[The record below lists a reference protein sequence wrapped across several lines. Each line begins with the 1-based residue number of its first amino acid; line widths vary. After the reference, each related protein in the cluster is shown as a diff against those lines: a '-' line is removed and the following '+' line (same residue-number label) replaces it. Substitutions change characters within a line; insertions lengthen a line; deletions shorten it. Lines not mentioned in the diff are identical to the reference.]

1 MAKRNKIYIDVV
13 IDDKG
18 TTKKVAL
25 SQKQLADA
33 AQAAGVQV
41 GTVDRRLKGAAQASS
56 NSTKNFSKM
65 AQGIS
70 GGLVP
75 AYATLAAQLFAI
87 SAAFQFL
94 KDAGNLQT
102 LQAGQT
108 AYAASTG
115 IAMRTL
121 TNDIIAATDAQISFQ
136 DASSASAIG
145 VAAGLSADQLTRLGA
160 AAKSTSIILG
170 RDVTDS
176 FNRLV
181 RGVTKAEPELL
192 DELGIILRLE
202 TAFDNYKKQMNITS
216 GELNSFQR
224 SQAVTNE
231 VLTQAEDKFGR
242 ILEITQVAPNN
253 FNKLGKAFDDI
264 LITVKGFAA
273 AVAGPFAN
281 VLIESPKL
289 AGAALA
295 LLVSGPLKA
304 AIPGL
309 QNLTEKTKDLAT
321 ASKESFRS
329 AKMELEQYSKAA
341 KTAKLLSRDEAGEYK
356 NLAAGDARGALAS
369 KNISMRG
376 KNNPFKALSKDS
388 KDITNQMVDDMQIAA
403 TKHKQIMKR
412 MTQEERMAFRM
423 MLDDIK
429 IANNVATGQVSAR
442 WVQTGKTMSLTFKYI
457 EVQWKAAMS
466 TIRVAASVT
475 AIFVSKAFSVLGWVG
490 IIYTLYEVAKSFF
503 TVEEEVKKVSG
514 ELQLQEK
521 RLASLVEDYKD
532 FAAVQKI
539 LSEEGGSLL
548 STYQNFGQ
556 FIGSTGKKELET
568 YGAAVTSSVA
578 KFAEELPKAKKELED
593 IKATIDQGVGFK
605 DFALILVPGVLGVSN
620 LSRKLVKLSM
630 AYYNQKEATKKAG
643 ESLADYVERT
653 GDKGLSDYIKLLR
666 MQKAAWEGQT
676 DSIITASD
684 AGKTYMGFVNQL
696 LDGKFDPANK
706 EAMETARKSFVEVG
720 QAAAQA
726 RKLIDDSNDK
736 FTGLK
741 NKLAPTTEADAFLAT
756 IEETQAALEVIK
768 NDNAA
773 GYEKLTAQTAELTR
787 QKDIVEKIITRESAA
802 AVVAATR
809 QTTYTQNLVNASA
822 FEKSIL
828 DINLKKAN
836 IQDKISE
843 KLAENNDLIALT
855 GEKAED
861 LKGSQR
867 ESYLIRVSET
877 EELKAQ
883 LALEDIKE
891 KKIRQQNRLRL
902 LGVDYNLQQLIA
914 QEEFLTLTKDMDQ
927 SQRSIANIE
936 EQRRKNIDEIL
947 NKSATL
953 NKILEDDNGELRQL
967 TQLEQD
973 RVNELRAEIAI
984 IRAKNIQLENTEAIL
999 IRNNNLQK
1007 ISHRQAVEEILL
1019 STRSKKIQA
1028 GLTDGQQR
1036 RVGILLQQE
1045 KLQMSIRNYELEIR
1059 ELSTAIDANNTN
1071 SLTTDLQALEIA
1083 RLKRQEAEAE
1093 LGIILRTQEA
1103 FEQYRQAIAQ
1113 GFESGLQE
1121 AINNLIIG
1129 AESSFKD
1136 SLLGLIDGILKSL
1149 AKKVSET
1156 ITDNI
1161 IDAIARTTIGSK
1173 IFKGMTLTDD
1183 IAKGHKKGAEVAK
1196 KKIED
1201 AGVSVADRLDNSFRN
1216 GAITLAE
1223 AISAACQACKKD
1235 EVPGGGEGSPEE
1247 KLIRSLFEKGNGG
1260 NAGNGA
1266 PLPEDQGSIVIPTKG
1281 YTKQEKQMHRASDAM
1296 NDFATTVSNMINKL
1310 VGAVKSFGSMLFKFV
1325 SSIGSI
1331 FQKFIT
1337 ILVSAVST
1345 IGSAGGS
1352 ALSSVISAGMS
1363 LFTGGGPVPMANG
1376 GIVSKPTYALIGEG
1390 RYSEAV
1396 IPMPN
1401 GKSVPVDLG
1410 NSRVGSNQN
1419 NNVTVNVSMGD
1430 GDSRGQSS
1438 SSSTASGQDSATL
1451 GNAIA
1456 KAVQEELQNQKRSGG
1471 ILNPYGVA

>member
-273 AVAGPFAN
+273 AVAGPFAD
-281 VLIESPKL
+281 VLIKSPKL

-295 LLVSGPLKA
+295 LLIAGPLKA

-309 QNLTEKTKDLAT
+309 QNLTERTKDLAT

-329 AKMELEQYSKAA
+329 AKLELEQYSKAA
-341 KTAKLLSRDEAGEYK
+341 KTAKLLNRDEAGEYK
-356 NLAAGDARGALAS
+356 NLAAGDARGALGS
-369 KNISMRG
+369 KNISIRG

-388 KDITNQMVDDMQIAA
+388 KDITNQMVNDMQIAA
-403 TKHKQIMKR
+403 TKHKQIFKR
-412 MTQEERMAFRM
+412 MTEEERMAFHL
-423 MLDDIK
+423 MLEDIK
-429 IANNVATGQVSAR
+429 IANNVAAGQVSGR

-457 EVQWKAAMS
+457 EVQWKAAM
-466 TIRVAASVT
+466 TRIRVAAAWAAV
-475 AIFVSKAFSVLGWVG
+475 FVSKAFSVLGWVG

-503 TVEEEVKKVSG
+503 TVQEATEKVSG
-514 ELQLQEK
+514 ELELQRK
-521 RLASLVEDYKD
+521 KLASLVGDYKD

-539 LSEEGGSLL
+539 LSEEGGDLL
-548 STYQNFGQ
+548 NTYQSFGQ
-556 FIGSTGKKELET
+556 FIGSTGKNEFET

-593 IKATIDQGVGFK
+593 IQATIAKGVGFK
-605 DFALILVPGVLGVSN
+605 DFSLALIPGVVGVSL
-620 LSRKLVKLSM
+620 LSKKLYTLGK
-630 AYYNQKEATKKAG
+630 AYYDQSDATKRAG
-643 ESLADYVERT
+643 ESLDEYVERT
-653 GDKGLSDYIKLLR
+653 GDKGLADYLKLLQ
-666 MQKAAWEGQT
+666 MQKEAWAGQT
-676 DSIITASD
+676 DSIITASA
-684 AGKTYMGFVNQL
+684 AGNTYMQFVDQL
-696 LDGKFDPANK
+696 LKGTFNPADA
-706 EAMETARKSFVEVG
+706 EAMENARVRFVEVG
-720 QAAAQA
+720 RAAGQA
-726 RKLIDDSNDK
+726 RKLLDDSNDK
-736 FTGLK
+736 FTTLQ

-756 IEETQAALEVIK
+756 IKETQEALETIER
-768 NDNAA
+768 DNKA
-773 GYEKLTAQTAELTR
+773 GYDELVKQTTELER
-787 QKDIVEKIITRESAA
+787 QKGIIENIVTRESAA
-802 AVVAATR
+802 AVAAAQR

-828 DINLKKAN
+828 DINFKKAN
-836 IQDKISE
+836 LQDKITE
-843 KLAENNDLIALT
+843 KQDENNDLLALAN
-855 GEKAED
+855 KKFED
-861 LKGSQR
+861 LTISQR
-867 ESYLIRVSET
+867 EAYTIRLAET
-877 EELKAQ
+877 KELQAQ

-891 KKIRQQNRLRL
+891 DKIRQQNRLRL

-914 QEEFLTLTKDMDQ
+914 QEEFLTLTKDM
-927 SQRSIANIE
+927 SQAQQGIANIE
-936 EQRRKNIDEIL
+936 EQRRKNTDEIL
-947 NKSATL
+947 NKEAIL
-953 NKILEDDNGELRQL
+953 NKIRVDEKGLLRQL
-967 TQLEQD
+967 SEEEQESVD
-973 RVNELRAEIAI
+973 ILIAEIAI
-984 IRAKNIQLENTEAIL
+984 IRAKNLQLENTGAIL
-999 IRNNNLQK
+999 TRNNKLQR

-1036 RVGILLQQE
+1036 RVDVLLQQE
-1045 KLQMSIRNYELEIR
+1045 KLQMSIRNYESEIR
-1059 ELSTAIDANNTN
+1059 ELSTAIKANNTN
-1071 SLTTDLQALEIA
+1071 SLDTDRESLEIA
-1083 RLKRQEAEAE
+1083 RLKKQESEAE
-1093 LGIILRTQEA
+1093 LGIILQTQEA

-1113 GFESGLQE
+1113 GFESGLQQ
-1121 AINNLIIG
+1121 AINDLIIG

-1216 GAITLAE
+1216 GGITLAE

-1235 EVPGGGEGSPEE
+1235 EVPGGGEGTPEE
-1247 KLIRSLFEKGNGG
+1247 KLRSLFEKSNGGNGG
-1260 NAGNGA
+1260 N
-1266 PLPEDQGSIVIPTKG
+1266 PKDEGSIVRNTKK
-1281 YTKQEKQMHRASDAM
+1281 YTKREKFEQNSSDAM
-1296 NDFATTVSNMINKL
+1296 NDFATTVSNMVNKI

-1331 FQKFIT
+1331 FQKFIS
-1337 ILVSAVST
+1337 ILVSAVSQV
-1345 IGSAGGS
+1345 GSAGGS

-1363 LFTGGGPVPMANG
+1363 LFTGGSPVPMANG

-1410 NSRVGSNQN
+1410 NSRAGSNQN
-1419 NNVTVNVSMGD
+1419 NNVTVNVNMGD
-1430 GDSRGQSS
+1430 GDSKGQSS
-1438 SSSTASGQDSATL
+1438 SSSNASGQDSATL

>member
-102 LQAGQT
+102 LQAGQI
-108 AYAASTG
+108 AYAGSTG

-273 AVAGPFAN
+273 AVAGPFAD

-295 LLVSGPLKA
+295 LLVAGPLKA

-321 ASKESFRS
+321 ASKESFRT
-329 AKMELEQYSKAA
+329 AKLELEQYSKAA
-341 KTAKLLSRDEAGEYK
+341 KTAKLLNRDEAGEYK

-388 KDITNQMVDDMQIAA
+388 KDITNQMVNDMQIAA
-403 TKHKQIMKR
+403 TKHKQIFKR
-412 MTQEERMAFRM
+412 MTEEERMAFHL
-423 MLDDIK
+423 MLEDIK

-466 TIRVAASVT
+466 RVRTVAAW
-475 AIFVSKAFSVLGWVG
+475 AAAGVSKVFSFLGWVG
-490 IIYTLYEVAKSFF
+490 IIYTLYEVGRSFF
-503 TVEEEVKKVSG
+503 GVQEEVTKVNK
-514 ELQLQEK
+514 ELELQEK

-532 FAAVQKI
+532 FAAIQKI

-548 STYQNFGQ
+548 ETYKNFGQ
-556 FIGSTGKKELET
+556 FIGSVSTKDIET
-568 YGAAVTSSVA
+568 YGGSVTEVVR

-593 IKATIDQGVGFK
+593 IQATIDGFSWGGIGQGPLRFNGQLVQLAIAQYKVQGATERANETLGE
-605 DFALILVPGVLGVSN
+605 FA
-620 LSRKLVKLSM
+620 
-630 AYYNQKEATKKAG
+630 
-643 ESLADYVERT
+643 ERT
-653 GDKGLSDYIKLLR
+653 GDEGLASYIKILEQ
-666 MQKAAWEGQT
+666 QKAAWDGQT
-676 DSIITASD
+676 DSIIKSSA
-684 AGKTYMGFVNQL
+684 AGIKYMGFVEQIL
-696 LDGKFDPANK
+696 SKKDFDPAILK
-706 EAMETARKSFVEVG
+706 QMEALRLEFVEVG
-720 QAAAQA
+720 AAAAQTQ
-726 RKLIDDSNDK
+726 KLLADSDDK
-736 FTGLK
+736 FASLQK
-741 NKLAPTTEADAFLAT
+741 KLAPTTEADAFLGT
-756 IEETQAALEVIK
+756 IEETQLVLKQLAK
-768 NDNAA
+768 DNKA
-773 GYEKLTAQTAELTR
+773 GYDSLVAQTTELER
-787 QKDIVEKIITRESAA
+787 RRVIINDIVTRESAA
-802 AVVAATR
+802 AVTAAQR
-809 QTTYTQNLVNASA
+809 QTTYTQNLVNASV

-836 IQDKISE
+836 IQDKINE
-843 KLAENNDLIALT
+843 KQNENKDLLALT
-855 GEKAED
+855 GKTQEK
-861 LKGSQR
+861 LKGSQL
-867 ESYLIRVSET
+867 EAYTIRVSET
-877 EELKAQ
+877 EELQAQ

-891 KKIRQQNRLRL
+891 EKIRQQNRLRL

-914 QEEFLTLTKDMDQ
+914 QEEFLTLTKDM
-927 SQRSIANIE
+927 SQAEQGIANIE
-936 EQRRKNIDEIL
+936 EQRRKNVDELL
-947 NKSATL
+947 NKAATL
-953 NKILEDDNGELRQL
+953 NKILEDDNGQLRQL
-967 TQLEQD
+967 TDQEQEQ
-973 RVNELRAEIAI
+973 VNTLRAQIAL

-999 IRNNNLQK
+999 TRNNKLQR

-1036 RVGILLQQE
+1036 RVDVLLQQE
-1045 KLQMSIRNYELEIR
+1045 KLQMSIRNYQSEIR
-1059 ELSTAIDANNTN
+1059 ELSTAIKANNTN
-1071 SLTTDLQALEIA
+1071 SLDTDRESLEIA
-1083 RLKRQEAEAE
+1083 RLKKQEAEAE
-1093 LGIILRTQEA
+1093 LGIILQTQEA

-1260 NAGNGA
+1260 NGGSAGNGA

-1310 VGAVKSFGSMLFKFV
+1310 VGAVKSFGSMLFNFV